1 VAFFVFPLLI
11 NKEEH
16 MHKMPIDKYR
26 PFPAI
31 ELPQRSWPSNSI
43 KRAPV
48 WCSEDL
54 RDGNQAL
61 AIPMDIDKK
70 LAMFNLLVSMG
81 FKQIMVSFPSA
92 SQVEFDFTRT
102 LIEKNIIPVD
112 VTIEVL
118 TQARDNLITRT
129 FESLRGAKKAIV
141 HVYNSTSELQR
152 RTVFRTSKADIVD
165 IASKGTVLVR
175 EETKKLPGTEI
186 VYEYSP
192 ESFTGTELDFALETS
207 QAVIDAW
214 RPTRDKKMIL
224 NLPSTVEMATPN
236 VYADQIEWMCSRLKN
251 RESVIISVHAHN
263 DRGTAVAA
271 TELALMAGAERVE
284 GTLFGNGE
292 RTGNADILTLALN
305 LFSQGVD
312 PLLDFQ
318 DINRITSVY
327 EKCTLMPVN
336 ARHPYAGELV
346 YTAFSGSHQD
356 AINKGMKAYQ
366 NNRQKYWEVPY
377 LPIDP
382 SDVGRTYECIIRI
395 NSQSG
400 KGGVAY
406 IMEQEFGFIL
416 PKEMHPEFGR
426 VIQAISEQTGREV
439 LPQEILNAFQREYF
453 GTNAPLTFTRCG
465 IQEQP
470 SPRGSGNACGSAI
483 TAAVGVSGVEQE
495 ISGTGNGPVDAFC
508 QALKKEFSMDF
519 TLVSYHEHA
528 LEQGSDSLAVAYIQI
543 EDGDRSRF
551 FGAGI
556 DTNISIASLKA
567 VASALN
573 RSPKIRTYFSRDAS
587 RGRHG

>member
-1 VAFFVFPLLI
+1 
-11 NKEEH
+11 
-16 MHKMPIDKYR
+16 MHTMPIHKYR
-26 PFPAI
+26 TFPPV
-31 ELPQRSWPSNSI
+31 ELPQRSWPSKKI
-43 KRAPV
+43 TRAPI

-81 FKQIMVSFPSA
+81 FREIMVSFPSA
-92 SQVEFDFTRT
+92 SQVEFDFTRM
-102 LIEKNIIPVD
+102 LIEQNMIPDD

-129 FESLRGAKKAIV
+129 FESLQGAKKAIV

-152 RTVFRTSKADIVD
+152 RTVFQIGKADIVD
-165 IASKGTVLVR
+165 IAVKATELVR
-175 EETKKLPGTEI
+175 KETKKLQGTEI
-186 VYEYSP
+186 MYEYSP
-192 ESFTGTELDFALETS
+192 ESFTGTELEFALEIS

-214 RPTRDKKMIL
+214 QPTTDKKMIL

-236 VYADQIEWMCSRLKN
+236 VYADQIEWMCGHLKN
-251 RESVIISVHAHN
+251 RDSVIMSVHAHN

-318 DINRITSVY
+318 DINRITDIY

-366 NNRQKYWEVPY
+366 SVGQRYWEVPY

-406 IMEQEFGFIL
+406 IMEQDFGFIL

-426 VIQAISEQTGREV
+426 IIQAISEQTGGEV
-439 LPQEILNAFQREYF
+439 LPQEILNAFEREYF
-453 GTNAPLTFTRCG
+453 GANACLTFTRCG

-470 SPRGSGNACGSAI
+470 TTARAGAVCGCAI
-483 TAAVGVSGVEQE
+483 KAVVGIHGVERE
-495 ISGTGNGPVDAFC
+495 ISGAGNGPVDAFC
-508 QALKKEFSMDF
+508 QALKKEFTVDF

-543 EDGDRSRF
+543 EDGDRCRF

-556 DTNISIASLKA
+556 DTNISLASLKA

-573 RSPKIRTYFSRDAS
+573 RSPKIRAYLGAGKTKQV
-587 RGRHG
+587 